1 MSIEERAAARDI
13 LEYLQKQ
20 PDAKHT
26 AEGIAK
32 YWIFQQRVEEK
43 VEIVTAAI
51 DYLVHE
57 KFLEEMRKT
66 NGLSYFKVNKKKI
79 KDIDAILQT
88 LQEKLPSWAEQS
100 RCVGLIII

>member
-1 MSIEERAAARDI
+1 MSNEKRVAVCDI
-13 LEYLQKQ
+13 LKYLQKQ

-43 VEIVTAAI
+43 VEIVTDAI

-57 KFLEEMRKT
+57 RFLEEMRKA
-66 NGLSYFKVNKKKI
+66 NGLSYYKVNKKKI
-79 KDIDAILQT
+79 KDIDATLQT
-88 LQEKLPSWAEQS
+88 LQEKL
-100 RCVGLIII
+100 RT